1 MRYEEFETI
10 TLRESRTNS
19 FVINNLQGATKYDVF
34 IQPFYNKIVGL
45 PTSIKQISTEPE
57 VIPGKTVILVAEMI
71 NMTTAFVVW
80 QPYPS
85 HLVTGYEV
93 VLKNNYSSISTRVEG
108 KVSEVFLKLNANDIT
123 PSYKVKIAA
132 ITYA

>member
-1 MRYEEFETI
+1 MICLYSHST
-10 TLRESRTNS
+10 
-19 FVINNLQGATKYDVF
+19 A
-34 IQPFYNKIVGL
+34 KIVGL

-93 VLKNNYSSISTRVEG
+93 VIHALLNYLTLMPFTFR
-108 KVSEVFLKLNANDIT
+108 LC
-123 PSYKVKIAA
+123 
-132 ITYA
+132 